1 MWRLSLCPF
10 FKLCCWSPAPPTPL
24 LTCRVACS
32 HVSPRGSRTC
42 HRWPCCSSQSSPHYR
57 SVSTCL
63 RLSPLK
69 SRQWWESFSCEST
82 WLLSSRPPPALSNPG
97 KHNRGNV
104 LSLGFFL
111 IMYKKTDQWNCNHAW
126 LELSLLRSHI
136 RIISFLNAKHV
147 KQRSL

>member
-10 FKLCCWSPAPPTPL
+10 FKLCCWSPAPPAPL

-82 WLLSSRPPPALSNPG
+82 WLLSSHPPPALSNPG
-97 KHNRGNV
+97 KHNRENV
-104 LSLGFFL
+104 LGFFSDNIQKDRPL
-111 IMYKKTDQWNCNHAW
+111 KLQLHLTGIPSASTHYQYH
-126 LELSLLRSHI
+126 
-136 RIISFLNAKHV
+136 LNGV
-147 KQRSL
+147 FSEY